1 MRTLLR
7 TRRARAG
14 LAAALTAL
22 CAGLV
27 PLAAGSTPASATHV
41 WRTAWADDFNGPAG
55 TLPDSEKWMVDIG
68 TGYPGGPP
76 NWGTGEVQTYTADP
90 ANISHDGRGN
100 LRITPLR
107 DTAGRWTSGRIE
119 TRRSD
124 FRPPAGGRMRIEARI
139 QLPAVTGAAAEGYWP
154 AFWTLGASYRAG
166 VPSPTSGE
174 FDIMENANGLNRIW
188 GVMHC
193 GTPTGGPCNE
203 STGLAAGTTC
213 PGTRCTGTF
222 HTYTLE
228 WDRRTSTER
237 LHWFV
242 DRRRYHTV
250 SSTQVA
256 PATWQ
261 AATAQGHFLLL
272 NLAVGGGFPDAL
284 AGHATPTTQTRPGY
298 YMLVDHVAVLTAT
311 PHRP

>member
-1 MRTLLR
+1 MRRLLR
-7 TRRARAG
+7 DRRAR
-14 LAAALTAL
+14 LTLVAALTAL

-27 PLAAGSTPASATHV
+27 PLAAGGTPASATHG
-41 WRTAWADDFNGPAG
+41 WRTIWADGFNGPAG
-55 TLPDSEKWMVDIG
+55 SPPDSEKWIVDVG

-90 ANISHDGRGN
+90 ANVSQDGRGN

-107 DTAGRWTSGRIE
+107 DSAGRWTSGRIE

-124 FRPPAGGRMRIEARI
+124 FRPSAGGRMRIQARI

-193 GTPTGGPCNE
+193 GTPTAGPCNE
-203 STGLAAGTTC
+203 STGLAASTTC
-213 PGTRCTGTF
+213 PRTRCTGAF

-237 LHWFV
+237 LHWYV
-242 DRRRYHTV
+242 DGRRYHTV
-250 SSTQVA
+250 SSTQID

-272 NLAVGGGFPDAL
+272 NLAIGGGFPSAL
-284 AGHATPTTQTRPGY
+284 AGHPTPTPQARPGY
-298 YMLVDHVAVLTAT
+298 PMLVDYVAVSTTAR
-311 PHRP
+311 H